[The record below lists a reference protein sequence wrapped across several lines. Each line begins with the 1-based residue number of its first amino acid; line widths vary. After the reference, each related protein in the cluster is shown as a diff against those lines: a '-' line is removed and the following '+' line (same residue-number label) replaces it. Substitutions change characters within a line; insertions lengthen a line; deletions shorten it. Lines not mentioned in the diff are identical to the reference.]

1 MEKTLELIFT
11 KNDGA
16 KKTLSIAD
24 PREDVT
30 LAEAQAAAA
39 KIIEAGVLTSGGLGL
54 NEFVEA
60 PDSFRVMRIHIHC
73 LRTIAPA
80 GGNSDSGPNAFSFE
94 FLCASSAFGYTS
106 DSIVC
111 NNTFYR
117 TSVTVLQVAA
127 D

>member
-11 KNDGA
+11 KAEGA
-16 KKTLSIAD
+16 KKPLTTAA

-60 PDSFRVMRIHIHC
+60 RIKVV
-73 LRTIAPA
+73 T
-80 GGNSDSGPNAFSFE
+80 
-94 FLCASSAFGYTS
+94 
-106 DSIVC
+106 
-111 NNTFYR
+111 
-117 TSVTVLQVAA
+117 VTVLA
-127 D
+127 